1 MNRVKGTKTYKEPYV
16 FILGVD
22 RCILGD
28 LVYNKCEYDMYRALN
43 NIHRDKNV
51 KYDTKID
58 LLRPGVLDFIEFIKK
73 KYKNSCEIYIHSNS
87 DPYWINDVVGP
98 YLQKQFKINKPYF
111 TNANNIN
118 NNFQLEKVYND
129 TIYPML
135 VKKYKLSS
143 PNINNV
149 VFINKAD
156 ILLTHKDRQ
165 IILPIYE
172 KQQYINIYDKMINLF
187 GKDTFDNEKM
197 LKTYNTLS
205 DQISYFNLIN
215 DINEKDEVYRKLISL
230 YNMRVVELTNAKTDT
245 YFSTLITKMKELTD
259 LSDLSKLKDLEKK

>member
-1 MNRVKGTKTYKEPYV
+1 MTGVKKSKDPYV

-28 LVYNKCEYDMYRALN
+28 LIYNKCEYDMYRALN

-51 KYDTKID
+51 KYESNID
-58 LLRPGVLDFIEFIKK
+58 ILRPGVLDFIEFIKK
-73 KYKNSCEIYIHSNS
+73 KYKTVEIYIHSNN

-98 YLQKQFKINKPYF
+98 YLQKLFKINKPYF

-118 NNFQLEKVYND
+118 QNFQLEATYNNV
-129 TIYPML
+129 IYPML
-135 VKKYKLSS
+135 VKKYKKNLS
-143 PNINNV
+143 PNIDKV
-149 VFINKAD
+149 IFINKAD
-156 ILLTHKDRQ
+156 ILLTHKDRE

-187 GKDTFDNEKM
+187 GKDAFYNEKM

-205 DQISYFNLIN
+205 NRINYSNLIN
-215 DINEKDEVYRKLISL
+215 DVNEKDEAFRKLIAL
-230 YNMRVVELTNAKTDT
+230 YNMRCVELKNAKADT
-245 YFSTLITKMKELTD
+245 CFSTLITKMKD
-259 LSDLSKLKDLEKK
+259 LSDLSKLKDLENKL